1 VACGH
6 ARQVPLEE
14 LLRRADIAMYQA
26 KKDGGDRVASYN
38 AEIDLRLR
46 QRVQLAAAL
55 REALKSG
62 QISVAYQIIADAD
75 TQEICGAEALARWQ
89 LPDATFIGP
98 EIFIPLAEENGLIE
112 DLGNHVLRQACVDA
126 VGWEGILLSVNV
138 SPVQFLNPR
147 FDAIIGDI
155 LKETNFSPQ
164 RLDLE
169 LTERHLVSDPDQ
181 AFTAMQ
187 KLKERGISIS
197 LDDFGTGY
205 SSIGYLKRFKF
216 DRLKLDQ
223 SICAD
228 VTIDTD
234 AQEMIRGTITIA
246 RSLGL
251 EVTAEGVENEHQATL
266 LRLAG
271 CRRLQGYYFGEP
283 VSATELRD
291 MLLAED
297 NEMRLAAIA

>member
-1 VACGH
+1 M
-6 ARQVPLEE
+6 PLEE

-26 KKDGGDRVASYN
+26 KKDGGDRIAAYN
-38 AEIDLRLR
+38 ADIDLRLR

-55 REALKSG
+55 LEALKTG
-62 QISVAYQIIADAD
+62 QISVAYQIIADAH
-75 TQEICGAEALARWQ
+75 TQEICGVEALARWR
-89 LPDATFIGP
+89 LPDGTSVGP

-112 DLGNHVLRQACVDA
+112 DLGNHVMRQACTDA
-126 VGWEGILLSVNV
+126 AGWEGVLLSVNV
-138 SPVQFLNPR
+138 SPVQFHNPR

-155 LKETNFSPQ
+155 LKNTDFPPQ

-223 SICAD
+223 SICAE
-228 VTIDTD
+228 VSAD
-234 AQEMIRGTITIA
+234 AEAQQMIQGTITIA

-251 EVTAEGVENEHQATL
+251 EVTAEGVENEHQAAL

-283 VSATELRD
+283 VGAMELRD
-291 MLLAED
+291 MLLPR
-297 NEMRLAAIA
+297 NTRISLAAIA